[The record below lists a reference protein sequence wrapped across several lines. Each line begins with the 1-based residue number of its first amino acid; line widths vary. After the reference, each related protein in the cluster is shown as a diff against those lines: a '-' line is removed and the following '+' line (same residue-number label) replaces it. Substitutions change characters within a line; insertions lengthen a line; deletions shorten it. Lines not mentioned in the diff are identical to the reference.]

1 MKISPLLLS
10 LIFSPL
16 LLSCGTETEPVVP
29 PEILRPVR
37 TLEVEPTV
45 TKATREFPAVVDAAR
60 SANLSFRVTGI
71 INEMPVKEGEKV
83 KKGKVIAKLDQTDAR
98 IELKSSLASYE
109 TARSNFQRGKK
120 LVGPGHISQSDFDK
134 LNAQYIT
141 AEAQLEGTRQNLNY
155 TVLRASFDGRLAR
168 RFVEIHEEVT
178 PQTQIVTLQ
187 DISTLTIQI
196 NVPESIML
204 RTRKRTQ
211 THSYFVHFDAIT
223 EQRFPLKLKEAA
235 TSADEENQ
243 TYEVTFTMPRVKGY
257 TILPGMSAVVIIE
270 TESSAEDNG
279 AIFHV
284 PASSVLEDMQGRYVY
299 VVEALA
305 ESDTRADDDTPTA
318 AETGKRGV
326 GVIQRRAVTTGE
338 IDNRGLLITSGL
350 KQGDHLLTAGMSQA
364 QPEMKVRWNPG
375 TKP

>member
-1 MKISPLLLS
+1 MKITPLLLS
-10 LIFSPL
+10 LVFSPL
-16 LLSCGTETEPVVP
+16 LLSCGTETEPVVAP

-83 KKGKVIAKLDQTDAR
+83 KKGDVIAKLDQTDTQ

-134 LNAQYIT
+134 LNAQYAT
-141 AEAQLEGTRQNLNY
+141 AEAQLEATKQNLNY
-155 TVLRASFDGRLAR
+155 TVLHASFDGRLAR

-187 DISTLTIQI
+187 DISTLNIKI
-196 NVPESIML
+196 NVPESVML
-204 RTRKRTQ
+204 RTRKGSQ
-211 THSYFVHFDAIT
+211 VHSYFVHFDAIA

-270 TESSAEDNG
+270 TESSTVDNG

-299 VVEALA
+299 VVDALA
-305 ESDTRADDDTPTA
+305 ESGAN
-318 AETGKRGV
+318 KSGV
-326 GVIQRRAVTTGE
+326 GIIQRRTVTTGE
-338 IDNRGLLITSGL
+338 LDARGLLITSGL
-350 KQGDHLLTAGMSQA
+350 KRGDHILTAGMSQA
-364 QPEMKVRWNPG
+364 QPEMKVRWSP
-375 TKP
+375 KP

>member
-1 MKISPLLLS
+1 MKITPLLLS
-10 LIFSPL
+10 LAFSPL
-16 LLSCGTETEPVVP
+16 LHSCGTETAAVAP

-37 TLEVEPTV
+37 ALEVEPTV

-83 KKGKVIAKLDQTDAR
+83 KKGDVIAKLDQTDAR

-109 TARSNFQRGKK
+109 TAQSNFQRGKK

-134 LNAQYIT
+134 LNAKFAT
-141 AEAQLEGTRQNLNY
+141 AEAQLEATRQNLNH

-168 RFVEIHEEVT
+168 RFAEIHEEVT
-178 PQTQIVTLQ
+178 PQTQVVTLQ

-204 RTRKRTQ
+204 RTRKGSQ
-211 THSYFVHFDAIT
+211 VHSYFVHFDAIA

-270 TESSAEDNG
+270 TESRAEDI
-279 AIFHV
+279 AAVFHV
-284 PASSVLEDMQGRYVY
+284 PASSVLEDTEGRYVY

-305 ESDTRADDDTPTA
+305 ESDTNPKTNRS
-318 AETGKRGV
+318 GV
-326 GVIQRRAVTTGE
+326 GVIQRRTVTTGE
-338 IDNRGLLITSGL
+338 LDARGLLITSGL
-350 KQGDHLLTAGMSQA
+350 KRGDHILTAGMSQA
-364 QPEMKVRWNPG
+364 QPEMKVRWSP
-375 TKP
+375 KP